1 MTSHVLPP
9 EPSIRQLHLS
19 DHDLRMSL
27 ERFVRRRLPHGD
39 AEDVVQDTLT
49 DALAASRAPEDPREL
64 RKWVFGIARR
74 KVADVVAGMPRGQM
88 VQRDADGATPA
99 PNEIDAVDMVRWAR
113 SEVGEDPENARTL
126 GWMVR
131 EGLFGETLADIAE
144 QSGLPSAT
152 VRQRV
157 SRMRRFLRQRWTSQL
172 GVAAALVLLALGWW
186 VMSPGMTGEPTKPDD
201 HMLVM
206 PTEQR
211 ALELRQRAQ
220 SACDQGSWEACEAYL
235 DEAKTLDADG
245 ERLPFVVRLREA
257 IRRALTVPTPSPTA
271 PSPTETSE
279 PKAPMVEPPA
289 VPTSATKGPGGA
301 DTPPCSCPDYDP
313 MCGCLPGMGRSVVP
327 PDP

>member
-19 DHDLRMSL
+19 DHDLRASL
-27 ERFVRRRLPHGD
+27 QRFVRRRLPHGD

-74 KVADVVAGMPRGQM
+74 KVADAVATAPRGQA
-88 VQRDADGATPA
+88 VPRDSDGAAPA
-99 PNEIDAVDMVRWAR
+99 PSEIDAVDMVRWAR
-113 SEVGEDPENARTL
+113 SEVGEDPDNSRTL
-126 GWMVR
+126 GWLVR

-144 QSGLPSAT
+144 QSGLPPAT

-157 SRMRRFLRQRWTSQL
+157 SRMRRFLRERWASQL
-172 GVAAALVLLALGWW
+172 GVAAGLLLLAVGWW
-186 VMSPGMTGEPTKPDD
+186 VLAPGVTGEPTKPDD

-211 ALELRQRAQ
+211 ALDLRQRAQ
-220 SACDQGSWEACEAYL
+220 SACDQGSWATCEAYL
-235 DEAKTLDADG
+235 DQAKELDAEG
-245 ERLPFVVRLREA
+245 ERLPFVMRLREA
-257 IRRALTVPTPSPTA
+257 IRRAVTVPAPPSSMGPPVLEA
-271 PSPTETSE
+271 PVHE
-279 PKAPMVEPPA
+279 APEPPD
-289 VPTSATKGPGGA
+289 PSTKGPAGV
-301 DTPPCSCPDYDP
+301 DEVPCTCPDYDP